1 MSGTYLFG
9 EPLEFVVSRRGETS
23 LTASGNAGL
32 LLLAGSAT
40 FIVAVAIC
48 ISRSS
53 FLLDSHNLSQFGA
66 HPATALVFNG
76 ALILVGSF
84 TLLAGWILRD
94 DRSGLIAALC
104 FLAGAGMIGAAVVH
118 VGVDRHVHAVFAG
131 LYYAGHLLL
140 PLALS
145 WSMRGALRTSSYFA
159 IGLSITFLLL
169 WAFANPL
176 LFDAIGQGGAQLLT
190 TLPLVLWMIA
200 FSGRRVM
207 SRLGAGARGRSRSQG
222 LSAPGRPG

>member
-1 MSGTYLFG
+1 M
-9 EPLEFVVSRRGETS
+9 SRRGETS
-23 LTASGNAGL
+23 VTASGSAGL

-76 ALILVGSF
+76 ALILVGSL
-84 TLLAGWILRD
+84 TILAGWILRR

-145 WSMRGALRTSSYFA
+145 WSMRGVLRISSYFA

-169 WAFANPL
+169 WAFGTTL
-176 LFDAIGQGGAQLLT
+176 LFDTIGQGGAQLLT

-200 FSGRRVM
+200 FSGHLMAARP
-207 SRLGAGARGRSRSQG
+207 GARAGRPSSGRSIG
-222 LSAPGRPG
+222 APGRPG